1 MGLLDT
7 LRSWLGLGG
16 DADADGDGDPHA
28 NAEVDTPAADE
39 TDGSAA
45 DETGTEAADE
55 TGTEAAAEPKLDPS
69 GVTETRVESTDSAVD
84 ALKQARN
91 EGGDDDTGATPA
103 DGPSAGA
110 DPSTERR
117 DSDASADDDS

>member
-16 DADADGDGDPHA
+16 DGDGDADGDGDPHA

-39 TDGSAA
+39 TDGS
-45 DETGTEAADE
+45 AADE

-91 EGGDDDTGATPA
+91 EGGDDDTGATRA

-117 DSDASADDDS
+117 DSDGSADDDS

>member
-7 LRSWLGLGG
+7 LRSWLGLGGDG

-39 TDGSAA
+39 TDGS
-45 DETGTEAADE
+45 AADE

-117 DSDASADDDS
+117 DSDGSADDDS